1 MAMILLTTTIA
12 CDRSAPPDQRPS
24 EPAPVEEP
32 ITEPVIALNVQPPD
46 SAHVRKIANALKEL
60 NVSHIR
66 VSWWAWSDSA
76 SWEWLFHFR
85 ESGIEVLPLVYA
97 DRRLPPEEWGAS
109 IAARYRQL
117 FEIFEGFPYVQL
129 ENELDGDGP
138 FGITEGRD
146 PCLQGRRWAEQTRIA
161 VEALRAFDDSVRIVS
176 MGIAWNREGV
186 EEFVRCYVIDAPI
199 DVLAIHVYGVHLW
212 GEPLSRWQRV
222 RSAGW
227 NGPVWATELGVS
239 DTEAKYAGADPDAWQ
254 LENVRGVFEDPNR
267 LGFSRLYFFQ
277 LCCDDKGWSLLRYP
291 GWEPRPAYEWLKNR

>member
-1 MAMILLTTTIA
+1 M
-12 CDRSAPPDQRPS
+12 
-24 EPAPVEEP
+24 
-32 ITEPVIALNVQPPD
+32 
-46 SAHVRKIANALKEL
+46 
-60 NVSHIR
+60 
-66 VSWWAWSDSA
+66 
-76 SWEWLFHFR
+76 FHFR

-161 VEALRAFDDSVRIVS
+161 IARIQEYDPVAQFVS
-176 MGIAWNREGV
+176 AGIAWNRKGV

-199 DVLAIHVYGVHLW
+199 DVLAIHTYGVHVW
-212 GEPLSRWQRV
+212 GEPLSRSQQV

-227 NGPVWATELGVS
+227 NGPIWITEWGVS
-239 DTEAKYAGADPDAWQ
+239 DSEARYAGADPDEWQ
-254 LENVRGVFEDPNR
+254 LENVRRVVSEDD
-267 LGFSRLYFFQ
+267 SRFGYERSYLFQ
-277 LCCDDKGWSLLRYP
+277 LTPSPEGWGLLSFP
-291 GWEPRPAYEWLKNR
+291 DWEPRPAYEWLASR